1 MELVDAIERST
12 HLIAVLLGP
21 ELTELGVGQAEANV
35 LAHLARRPAMTVGEL
50 HHRFGH
56 KRSTLT
62 NLIDRL
68 ERRGLVARTTNPD
81 DRRSIVVVLT
91 PAGEAPARRLLA
103 AREEI
108 GSALAR
114 ELGGGSEDVL
124 AEAAR
129 ALERMVA
136 ERSRG

>member
-35 LAHLARRPAMTVGEL
+35 LAHLARRPAMTVRDL

-68 ERRGLVARTTNPD
+68 ERRGLVARTTILHVS
-81 DRRSIVVVLT
+81 RSIVVLLT
-91 PAGEAPARRLLA
+91 PAGEAPARLLRA
-103 AREEI
+103 AREES
-108 GSALAR
+108 GSAL
-114 ELGGGSEDVL
+114 
-124 AEAAR
+124 
-129 ALERMVA
+129 
-136 ERSRG
+136 SRK